1 MPFSKSICIKELEF
15 FRYPRLDELFDHR
28 SIGPEEYKVEQVVR
42 LLRNSHQNRGFEFF
56 EVDAESIALATLEA
70 FCKRNEIDKKL
81 VHQAIKD
88 LGIDPEKKSAVM
100 S

>member
-56 EVDAESIALATLEA
+56 DHT
-70 FCKRNEIDKKL
+70 
-81 VHQAIKD
+81 
-88 LGIDPEKKSAVM
+88 G
-100 S
+100 